1 MTTPTEVNL
10 EPTLMELPSEGLSVD
25 VVMAHSEV
33 VEMDIGVEE
42 AIEIG
47 KMRVKHYPK
56 SAVMKRSSNLLRLR

>member
-1 MTTPTEVNL
+1 
-10 EPTLMELPSEGLSVD
+10 MELPSEGLSVD